1 MNMLKPIGFILIF
14 LICGSSIAQKLPSNF
29 ELVLG
34 PTISRIIGDDL
45 EGVDTKFGLQGG
57 LLVNIP
63 GNRGNIRLGALY
75 NQKGFGVEGIDLT
88 LNYLTLP
95 IHFGYETATGGQ
107 FYFGPELNFLINAKA
122 SDGSTSVEVEDGIN
136 KADISI
142 AGGFIVPLSDRL
154 NMSMG
159 ISIGMIKVLE
169 TTNYKTSHV
178 GNNLSIPLSLGLRL

>member
-1 MNMLKPIGFILIF
+1 MNILKPIGFILIF

-29 ELVLG
+29 ELVMG
-34 PTISRIIGDDL
+34 PTISRIIGDDI
-45 EGVDTKFGLQGG
+45 EGVDSKFGLHGG
-57 LLVNIP
+57 LLINIP
-63 GNRGNIRLGALY
+63 SNRGNIRLGALY

-95 IHFGYETATGGQ
+95 IHFGYETASGGQ

-122 SDGSTSVEVEDGIN
+122 SNGSASIEIEDGIN

-142 AGGFIVPLSDRL
+142 AGGFIIPLSNRL

-159 ISIGMIKVLE
+159 ISLGIVKVLE
-169 TTNYKTSHV
+169 AEGYKTSHA
-178 GNNLSIPLSLGLRL
+178 GNNLSIPINLGLRL